1 MNLLGNPEFRYYL
14 TYNSIKTEIIF
25 LPQGWDKNSKV
36 NYTRDNEYFGVIRA
50 WGLPLDFV
58 YDGARILRQAYYSK
72 GIQAG
77 VRIDVEK
84 LNPATLQYDT
94 SFRGDI
100 DFSGAKDNGVVFS
113 TTLMQGG
120 ASEALK
126 SRDAIKYELLLTGSD
141 VANMILP
148 GVEFNEESTSVFQP
162 SGIDGFPRYIPESVI
177 ATTSFES
184 GFIDVQSVLR
194 QDVNDTSFGASDN
207 WFVKA
212 NRTVSFNV
220 SGNMSGMFRRDVV
233 SGVAGFSIL
242 IKDNNN
248 NTRATLFSS
257 TNTSFAVPINF
268 NFSENFTLN
277 DDEKLFFYLRVS
289 GSGDRQAIEL
299 TSGEFTINYTSVSD
313 PSPCKGLKGI
323 DLLKRLAVKMGISSE
338 LADSYLMRSGRW
350 ANLIF
355 TSGDAIREIDGA
367 KIKTTFKELFQC
379 FNGIDDAGAGLENEV
394 LRIENG
400 NYFTRPLEILDVGE
414 VSKCEI
420 EPAETYMMSGFKIGY
435 KDGNTDD
442 IDGKQEY
449 NSGQVWQTPITRVQT
464 VKDWVSPYRADQYG
478 IEKIRTEYNVKKTA
492 KGTYDT
498 GSDNDTFI
506 VDCYFD
512 GEFYRPIL
520 GSSYENVSGV
530 KSPDSAYNLGLT
542 PKQNLLRKGAFLHS
556 VFDNMDDRYIN
567 FASGDKN
574 TELSTTKA
582 GVVVKEDEDVLV
594 GSLPAKYFIPHIA
607 TIGAKLPFDARR
619 LFDSS
624 PFGYVKFAYNG
635 WIACGYILNCE
646 VDIARNSEQ
655 EFKLLLTADTDLER
669 WERVNR

>member
-36 NYTRDNEYFGVIRA
+36 NYTRDNEYFGVIHA

-77 VRIDVEK
+77 VGIDVEK
-84 LNPATLQYDT
+84 LNPTTLQYDT
-94 SFRGDI
+94 SFSGDI

-141 VANMILP
+141 VVNMILP
-148 GVEFNEESTSVFQP
+148 GVEFNEESTSIFQP
-162 SGIDGFPRYIPESVI
+162 FTGNDQRYIPASEI
-177 ATTSFES
+177 ATTSFQS
-184 GFIDVQSVLR
+184 GFIDVQEVIR
-194 QDVNDTSFGASDN
+194 QEVNDGSFSTSDN
-207 WFVKA
+207 WFVQA
-212 NRTVSFNV
+212 NRSVNINV
-220 SGNMSGMFRRDVV
+220 SGNMSGLFSRVP
-233 SGVAGFSIL
+233 GATAGFQIL
-242 IKDNNN
+242 VKDNSN
-248 NTRATLFSS
+248 NTIATLFSS
-257 TNTSFAVPINF
+257 GDTSLVVPFEFTF
-268 NFSENFTLN
+268 NNDFTLSN
-277 DDEKLFFYLRVS
+277 GQRLFFYLRVN
-289 GSGDRQAIEL
+289 GIGNAQQIQL
-299 TSGEFTINYTSVSD
+299 GTGEFTVNYIAVSD

-379 FNGIDDAGAGLENEV
+379 FNGIDDAGAGLENGV

-449 NSGQVWQTPITRVQT
+449 NSGQIWQTPITRVQT

-512 GEFYRPIL
+512 GEYYRPIL

-542 PKQNLLRKGAFLHS
+542 PKQNLLRKGSFLHS
-556 VFDNMDDRYIN
+556 LFDRMDDRYIN

-574 TELSTTKA
+574 TELSTTKD
-582 GVVVKEDEDVLV
+582 GIVVKEDEDVLV

-635 WIACGYILNCE
+635 CIARGYVLNCE
-646 VDIARNSEQ
+646 VDIATNSEQ